1 MAFGD
6 TLRAAMEQR
15 RPKHLV
21 LILARE
27 FASKLAMPMLI
38 SDADGNLVFFNE
50 PAGGVLG
57 RSFGQVG
64 ELPASRWA
72 ELFETEE
79 LDGTPVP
86 LERMPAGIALM
97 EARPAHHRFVIK
109 GLDAVRRVIS
119 VTAFPLLAHKDDV
132 VGVVAIFWEET
143 AGDAERT

>member
-1 MAFGD
+1 
-6 TLRAAMEQR
+6 MEQR

-27 FASKLAMPMLI
+27 FASKLATPMLI
-38 SDADGNLVFFNE
+38 SDVDGNLVFFNE
-50 PAGGVLG
+50 PAAGVLG
-57 RSFGQVG
+57 RSFSEVG

-79 LDGTPVP
+79 LDGSPVP

-119 VTAFPLLAHKDDV
+119 VTAFPLLAHTDDL
-132 VGVVAIFWEET
+132 VGVVAIFWEEIR
-143 AGDAERT
+143 GDGERT

>member
-1 MAFGD
+1 
-6 TLRAAMEQR
+6 MEQR

-27 FASKLAMPMLI
+27 FASNLATPMLV

-57 RSFGQVG
+57 RSFGEVG

-72 ELFETEE
+72 ELFETAE

-97 EARPAHHRFVIK
+97 EARPAHHRFAIK
-109 GLDAVRRVIS
+109 GLDGVRRIIS
-119 VTAFPLLAHKDDV
+119 VTAFPLLAHTDDL

-143 AGDAERT
+143 AGDADRS

>member
-1 MAFGD
+1 M
-6 TLRAAMEQR
+6 
-15 RPKHLV
+15 

-27 FASKLAMPMLI
+27 FASKLATPMLV

-50 PAGGVLG
+50 SAAGVLG
-57 RSFGQVG
+57 RSFGEVG

-86 LERMPAGIALM
+86 LERMPSGIALM

-119 VTAFPLLAHKDDV
+119 VTAFPLLAGPEEL
-132 VGVVAIFWEET
+132 VGVVATFWEEPT
-143 AGDAERT
+143 AETERP

>member
-1 MAFGD
+1 
-6 TLRAAMEQR
+6 MEQR
-15 RPKHLV
+15 RPKNLV

-57 RSFGQVG
+57 RSFSEVG

-72 ELFETEE
+72 ELFETREE
-79 LDGTPVP
+79 DGSPVP
-86 LERMPAGIALM
+86 LDRMPAGIALM

-109 GLDAVRRVIS
+109 GLDRVRRLIS
-119 VTAFPLLAHKDDV
+119 VTAFPLLAHADDL
-132 VGVVAIFWEET
+132 VGVVAIFWEER
-143 AGDAERT
+143 AGESEQA

>member
-1 MAFGD
+1 
-6 TLRAAMEQR
+6 MEQR

-27 FASKLAMPMLI
+27 FASKLATPMFI
-38 SDADGNLVFFNE
+38 SDANGNLVFFNE
-50 PAGGVLG
+50 PAGVVLG
-57 RSFGQVG
+57 RSFAEVG

-109 GLDAVRRVIS
+109 GLDGVRRVIS
-119 VTAFPLLAHKDDV
+119 VTAFPLLASRDDTI
-132 VGVVAIFWEET
+132 GVVAIFWDET
-143 AGDAERT
+143 TENVERM

>member
-1 MAFGD
+1 M
-6 TLRAAMEQR
+6 
-15 RPKHLV
+15 

-27 FASKLAMPMLI
+27 FASKLAMPMLV

-50 PAGGVLG
+50 PAGRVLG
-57 RSFGQVG
+57 RSFGEVG

-86 LERMPAGIALM
+86 LERMPAGIALT
-97 EARPAHHRFVIK
+97 EVRPAHHRFVIR

-119 VTAFPLLAHKDDV
+119 VTAFPLLAHTDDL
-132 VGVVAIFWEET
+132 VGVVAIFWEE
-143 AGDAERT
+143 APGDAERT

>member
-1 MAFGD
+1 
-6 TLRAAMEQR
+6 MEQR

-27 FASKLAMPMLI
+27 FASNLATPMLV

-50 PAGGVLG
+50 PAGHVLG
-57 RSFGQVG
+57 RSFGEVG

-72 ELFETEE
+72 ELFKTEE
-79 LDGTPVP
+79 LDGAPVP
-86 LERMPAGIALM
+86 LERMPAGIALI
-97 EARPAHHRFVIK
+97 EARPAHHRFAIT

-119 VTAFPLLAHKDDV
+119 VTAFPLLAHTDDL

-143 AGDAERT
+143 AGDADRS

>member
-1 MAFGD
+1 V
-6 TLRAAMEQR
+6 EQR

-27 FASKLAMPMLI
+27 FASKLATPMFI

-50 PAGGVLG
+50 PAGLVLG
-57 RSFGQVG
+57 RSFAEVG
-64 ELPASRWA
+64 ELPADRWE

-109 GLDAVRRVIS
+109 GLDGVRRVIS
-119 VTAFPLLAHKDDV
+119 VTAFPLLAARDDLI
-132 VGVVAIFWEET
+132 GVVAIFWEES
-143 AGDAERT
+143 AGDVERA

>member
-1 MAFGD
+1 M
-6 TLRAAMEQR
+6 
-15 RPKHLV
+15 

-27 FASKLAMPMLI
+27 FASKLATPMLV

-50 PAGGVLG
+50 PAAGVLG
-57 RSFGQVG
+57 RSFGEVG

-119 VTAFPLLAHKDDV
+119 VTAFPLLAGPEDL
-132 VGVVAIFWEET
+132 VGVVATFWEEPT
-143 AGDAERT
+143 AETERP

>member
-1 MAFGD
+1 
-6 TLRAAMEQR
+6 MEQR

-27 FASKLAMPMLI
+27 FASKLATPVLI

-57 RSFGQVG
+57 RSFGEVG

-86 LERMPAGIALM
+86 LERMPAGIALT

-109 GLDAVRRVIS
+109 GLDGVRRVIS
-119 VTAFPLLAHKDDV
+119 VTAFPHLAHTDDL
-132 VGVVAIFWEET
+132 VGVVAIFWEE
-143 AGDAERT
+143 ANADGKPA

>member
-1 MAFGD
+1 
-6 TLRAAMEQR
+6 MEQR

-27 FASKLAMPMLI
+27 FASKLAMPMLV

-50 PAGGVLG
+50 PAAGVLG
-57 RSFGQVG
+57 RSFGEVG

-119 VTAFPLLAHKDDV
+119 VTAFPLLAGPEEL
-132 VGVVAIFWEET
+132 VGVVATFWEERT
-143 AGDAERT
+143 AETEQP